1 MVRVISETVRLPE
14 PESNE
19 KSGKRRGRL
28 IGRSTIIFCCLLL
41 VVGAVLY
48 VVLDGRLLAQILP
61 APAAPV
67 VVPAAVVTLP
77 VPAVTETSV
86 DPVLE
91 RIDARVD
98 EALSR
103 IDQIDQN
110 VRTSLQTSKDA
121 LAGVPQT
128 DRAPAPGAR
137 PWVLHGDGLKAIDS
151 RDPEVNKTTEI
162 HVSTELSDDQV
173 KTLAAEV
180 GTQFDPKL
188 DTLLARVDSRLGQEF
203 QEMAARHKLTDAQLV
218 SLKTELTHSVGVV
231 LQEEMTRNEELSEN
245 NATYRVL
252 FQRSLDLNQDL
263 IGLYATQCEG
273 DHAIGNVL
281 KVVPKL
287 FTLQVWQNRDS
298 SAEYLRLLTRYEE
311 LTITGKELAGEGE

>member
-14 PESNE
+14 PESNAR
-19 KSGKRRGRL
+19 SGKRVGRL
-28 IGRSTIIFCCLLL
+28 IGRSTIIFCCLML
-41 VVGAVLY
+41 VTGAILY
-48 VVLDGRLLAQILP
+48 VVLDGRLIAQILP
-61 APAAPV
+61 APAAPAV
-67 VVPAAVVTLP
+67 VVTAPAPATAEVP
-77 VPAVTETSV
+77 VA
-86 DPVLE
+86 PVLE

-121 LAGVPQT
+121 LASLPQT
-128 DRAPAPGAR
+128 DRAPASGAR
-137 PWVLHGDGLKAIDS
+137 PWVLHGEGLKTIDS

-173 KTLAAEV
+173 ETLATEV
-180 GTQFDPKL
+180 GEQFDPKL
-188 DTLLARVDSRLGQEF
+188 NALVARVDEKF
-203 QEMAARHKLTDAQLV
+203 EAIAARHNLTDAQLV
-218 SLKTELTHSVGVV
+218 SLRTELTHAVGVV
-231 LQEEMTRNEELSEN
+231 LQEEMARNEELAEN

-252 FQRSLDLNQDL
+252 FHRSLDLSQDL

-298 SAEYLRLLTRYEE
+298 SAEYVRLLARYEE
-311 LTITGKELAGEGE
+311 LTITGEELTEADE

>member
-19 KSGKRRGRL
+19 KSGKRVRRL
-28 IGRSTIIFCCLLL
+28 IGRSTIIFCCLML
-41 VVGAVLY
+41 VTGAILY
-48 VVLDGRLLAQILP
+48 VVLDGRLIAQIVP
-61 APAAPV
+61 APA
-67 VVPAAVVTLP
+67 
-77 VPAVTETSV
+77 VPAVVVTAPAPAVAKPSA

-103 IDQIDQN
+103 IDQIDKN
-110 VRTSLQTSKDA
+110 VRTGLQTSKDA
-121 LAGVPQT
+121 LGGLPQT
-128 DRAPAPGAR
+128 DRAPAPGTR
-137 PWVLHGDGLKAIDS
+137 PWVLHGEGLKAIDS

-162 HVSTELSDDQV
+162 HVSTELSDEQV
-173 KTLAAEV
+173 ETLAMEV

-188 DTLLARVDSRLGQEF
+188 NTLVSRLDEKF
-203 QEMAARHKLTDAQLV
+203 QEMAARHNLTDAQV
-218 SLKTELTHSVGVV
+218 ESLKTELTHAVGVV
-231 LQEEMTRNEELSEN
+231 LQEEMARNEELAEN

-252 FQRSLDLNQDL
+252 FQRSLDLSQDL
-263 IGLYATQCEG
+263 IGLYATQCES

-298 SAEYLRLLTRYEE
+298 SAEYLRLLARYEE
-311 LTITGKELAGEGE
+311 LSLTGQELIEANEY